1 MKPRCVRKIQRR
13 PFSVSSYCP
22 ARRNPRK
29 LKIPAFS
36 NVLKRLRKVKGRI
49 RDGRAIR
56 PVGTRR
62 RTRLHLQKLH
72 QRDCGIICF
81 RVSMRPARRPF
92 SLHVL
97 SATPLFPLSFSTAEN
112 KAAMNAF
119 FLSLSF
125 PFSFS
130 LSFSL
135 SFSFDFA
142 AAPRNAA
149 DARRVSAVNEYLPL

>member
-112 KAAMNAF
+112 KAAMSAF
-119 FLSLSF
+119 SLSLSF
-125 PFSFS
+125 PPS
-130 LSFSL
+130 LFLFLFLCL
-135 SFSFDFA
+135 SRSTLL
-142 AAPRNAA
+142 
-149 DARRVSAVNEYLPL
+149 RRTLAVSPP